1 MQQIT
6 QENSELKKIIE
17 NQNQDLN
24 LGSQEINQKQKEIN
38 MLQYQNSYILNKN
51 DNNDQKSF
59 RSQNSQNW
67 FSLILS
73 FKNKFYNVYLINSFN

>member
-59 RSQNSQNW
+59 RSQNSQN
-67 FSLILS
+67 
-73 FKNKFYNVYLINSFN
+73 